1 MAQHPPV
8 YCALMRWGRAYFA
21 AQALAGA
28 LWWVCVATVPMI
40 RTATLG
46 ALDPVLVGA
55 LDIPLFVVGSALA
68 AFGVRWAA
76 WLATGWTAFVTAG
89 LGVYATVTGEAG
101 WGVLAMI
108 TATACSLAAL
118 ALVTLGRIPTEW
130 LARGPFRFRVA
141 APGRSP
147 RTRMLAT
154 AGQIVVFWG
163 GALLVIPLVIDFGEK
178 RWGLALAFPP
188 ALVLFGGALLLA
200 ASALG
205 LWSAVAMSVVGDG
218 TPLPI
223 ATANR
228 LVVVGPYRFVRNPM
242 AVAGISQGVAVG
254 LLMSSWLVVV
264 YALLGSLVWNYAIR
278 PLEEA
283 DLLSRFGA
291 DFERYRDRVRCWIP
305 GRPAPR
311 QTLSPDSHRIPTA

>member
-1 MAQHPPV
+1 
-8 YCALMRWGRAYFA
+8 MRWGRAYFA
-21 AQALAGA
+21 VQALAGA
-28 LWWVCVATVPMI
+28 LWWVSVATLPVI
-40 RTATLG
+40 RAATLG
-46 ALDPVLVGA
+46 SLDPMLVGA
-55 LDIPLFVVGSALA
+55 LDIPLFVVGSTLA
-68 AFGVRWAA
+68 AIGIRWAA
-76 WLATGWTAFVTAG
+76 WLATAWTALVTVG
-89 LGVYATVTGEAG
+89 LGSYATITGEAG

-108 TATACSLAAL
+108 AATTGSAAAL

-141 APGRSP
+141 APDRSP
-147 RTRMLAT
+147 LARMLAT

-163 GALLVIPLVIDFGEK
+163 GALVVVPVVISFAEE
-178 RWGLALAFPP
+178 RWRVAVDFPP
-188 ALVLFGGALLLA
+188 ILVFLGGILLIA

-278 PLEEA
+278 PLEKA
-283 DLLSRFGA
+283 DLLERFGSE
-291 DFERYRDRVRCWIP
+291 FEDYRERVRCWIP
-305 GRPAPR
+305 GHPVSRR
-311 QTLSPDSHRIPTA
+311 RLTPDSHRIPMR